1 MEGTHMGNFVCESNE
16 NAEKKK
22 KNSNYYEYSDIN
34 TYYKEN
40 NVYNT
45 SGVVGL
51 YNLGNTCYMNSLLQC
66 LKSLFPLTDY
76 IFTHN
81 FKGGKLI
88 NSYKKLLYNL
98 ISTKNEITDALEY
111 YNDLGKIDSYFAS
124 HEQRDSS
131 RLFLT
136 HIKILIEDSKNYN
149 YRPEIDPKLK
159 NDEPNLYNKYINA
172 KEKNPSFIYDLFF
185 GYTKTINKCVN
196 CDKIINTIYQPFSL
210 INLFLRELNGKYIKD
225 LYNLINNLEEPKT
238 LNMLCK
244 CGSKIIQQNFLTR
257 IPQIL
262 VFKFERVVNGRHVN
276 HEIKYPNILYMKKYS
291 DGFIDKYNNEANPEL
306 KFNLVGVMLHYGGAY
321 GGHKTSYSKN
331 FIDKN
336 WYYFNDSSK
345 RIESEES
352 ILDNEE
358 AFMLFYVSDSC
369 YISDEDIK
377 SIINDADKYSTHCN
391 YSDDRYKNIYNYNNN
406 ICNNIRYDSSQSYN
420 VESKEIK
427 QNNDFKNNKN
437 NINSINVINNINTN
451 NSSFTD
457 NMNMNNKPLNE
468 NKPIYKNQND
478 KVKTKNR
485 HSSQNN
491 FNAKKYYYNIQN
503 KNTGNR
509 KNKHY

>member
-1 MEGTHMGNFVCESNE
+1 MEG
-16 NAEKKK
+16 
-22 KNSNYYEYSDIN
+22 KNMPN
-34 TYYKEN
+34 EN
-40 NVYNT
+40 NVYGT
-45 SGVVGL
+45 LGVIGL

-66 LKSLFPLTDY
+66 LKNLFPLTKY
-76 IFTHN
+76 ILTNEFN
-81 FKGGKLI
+81 GGKLI

-136 HIKILIEDSKNYN
+136 HIKILIEDSKNFN
-149 YRPEIDPKLK
+149 YLPEIDPKLQT
-159 NDEPNLYNKYINA
+159 DEPNLYNKYIND
-172 KEKNPSFIYDLFF
+172 KKKNPSFIYDLFF
-185 GYTKTINKCVN
+185 GYIKTINKCN
-196 CDKIINTIYQPFSL
+196 YCNITINTIYQPFSL
-210 INLFLRELNGKYIKD
+210 INLFLRELNGNNIKD

-244 CGSKIIQQNFLTR
+244 CGSKIIQQSFFTR

-276 HEIKYPNILYMKKYS
+276 HEIQYPNILYMKKYS
-291 DGFIDKYNNEANPEL
+291 GGFIDKYNNEANPEL

-331 FIDKN
+331 FLAKKKEKKK

-345 RIESEES
+345 KEEISEKN
-352 ILDNEE
+352 ILDNKE

-377 SIINDADKYSTHCN
+377 KIIEDADKYSTVCN
-391 YSDDRYKNIYNYNNN
+391 YYGNRYKNVYNYNSNFYYGV
-406 ICNNIRYDSSQSYN
+406 RYDSNQSYN
-420 VESKEIK
+420 IESKEIK
-427 QNNDFKNNKN
+427 QNDDFKNNKN

-457 NMNMNNKPLNE
+457 NMNMNNKPLHE

-478 KVKTKNR
+478 KVKTKK

-491 FNAKKYYYNIQN
+491 LNAQKIYYNIQN
-503 KNTGNR
+503 KNNGYR
-509 KNKHY
+509 KNKHH

>member
-1 MEGTHMGNFVCESNE
+1 MKV
-16 NAEKKK
+16 KKMLIK
-22 KNSNYYEYSDIN
+22 RKRIVIIMNILIN

-40 NVYNT
+40 NVYST
-45 SGVVGL
+45 YGVIGL

-66 LKSLFPLTDY
+66 LKNLFPLTEY
-76 IFTHN
+76 ILTRN
-81 FKGGKLI
+81 FNGGKLI

-149 YRPEIDPKLK
+149 YRPELDSKLIT
-159 NDEPNLYNKYINA
+159 DEPNLYNKYIIA
-172 KEKNPSFIYDLFF
+172 KEKNPSYIYDLFF

-196 CDKIINTIYQPFSL
+196 CQKIINTIYQPFSL
-210 INLFLRELNGKYIKD
+210 INLFLRDLNGNYIKD
-225 LYNLINNLEEPKT
+225 LYSLISNLEEPKV

-244 CGSKIIQQNFLTR
+244 CGSKIMQQSFLAR

-291 DGFIDKYNNEANPEL
+291 DGFIDKCNNDINPEL
-306 KFNLVGVMLHYGGAY
+306 KFNLVGVMLHFGEAY

-352 ILDNEE
+352 ILDNTE
-358 AFMLFYVSDSC
+358 AFMLFYISDSSK
-369 YISDEDIK
+369 ISDGIIK

-391 YSDDRYKNIYNYNNN
+391 YYDNRYKYIYNYNNN
-406 ICNNIRYDSSQSYN
+406 IYNNIKYDSKQSYN
-420 VESKEIK
+420 IDSKEIQ
-427 QNNDFKNNKN
+427 QNNDFKNN
-437 NINSINVINNINTN
+437 INSINLIKNNSTN

-457 NMNMNNKPLNE
+457 NMNLNNKTSNE
-468 NKPIYKNQND
+468 NKPICKNQND
-478 KVKTKNR
+478 KPKAKNR

-491 FNAKKYYYNIQN
+491 FDTKKYYDNL
-503 KNTGNR
+503 KKKSTGNQ
-509 KNKHY
+509 KKLLIY